1 LQNQLASD
9 CKRKNAW
16 ALLDNHLAFVSQS
29 SINRHHSTSNDLA
42 SVKIKLSQTPD
53 TTTSTKLT
61 PQQEAE
67 LTIKFS
73 TLRSLGIDYGLSRTG
88 LAVTTGGYRPRP
100 LTILSGYTKQYI
112 VKNTS
117 HVNYIPP
124 DKTGEEVVQYNNTRL
139 CEAIVTYAQSE
150 RVTNLV
156 LGMPLHKNGTTS
168 DQSLLTKQFGM
179 ELLSHVRKECGSAV
193 NVTMWDERYTSK
205 EAASRIVGEMIA
217 KNRDLG
223 AINLEGCL
231 DDEAACIILEHYY
244 QVLGKDAEVLVL
256 PDIEEEECRRVYELK
271 LDWMERRRKEG
282 MEGRER
288 LRDARKEMIER
299 DRLDS
304 VSGGGSGGGTKKKR
318 KKKK

>member
-1 LQNQLASD
+1 
-9 CKRKNAW
+9 
-16 ALLDNHLAFVSQS
+16 
-29 SINRHHSTSNDLA
+29 
-42 SVKIKLSQTPD
+42 
-53 TTTSTKLT
+53 
-61 PQQEAE
+61 
-67 LTIKFS
+67 
-73 TLRSLGIDYGLSRTG
+73 
-88 LAVTTGGYRPRP
+88 
-100 LTILSGYTKQYI
+100 
-112 VKNTS
+112 
-117 HVNYIPP
+117 
-124 DKTGEEVVQYNNTRL
+124 
-139 CEAIVTYAQSE
+139 
-150 RVTNLV
+150 
-156 LGMPLHKNGTTS
+156 
-168 DQSLLTKQFGM
+168 
-179 ELLSHVRKECGSAV
+179 
-193 NVTMWDERYTSK
+193 MWDERYTSK